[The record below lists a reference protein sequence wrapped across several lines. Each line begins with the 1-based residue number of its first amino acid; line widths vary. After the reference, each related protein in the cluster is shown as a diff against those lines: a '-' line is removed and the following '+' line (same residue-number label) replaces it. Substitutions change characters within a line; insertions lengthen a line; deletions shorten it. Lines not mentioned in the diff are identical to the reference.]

1 MSKGVSILISKCFNL
16 QLISSNKPEGG
27 RIIAIKLKI
36 HNINAQIINVY
47 VPNNSAERKQL
58 IKNLKQILDENYV
71 NIIAGDFNCVND
83 SIIDRHP
90 SHTTND
96 HGYNELIKLMN
107 DFRLTEIFRKRHP
120 DKRRFTFCRG
130 QSKSRIDFFLIQ
142 NDLDC
147 YVKNVSICYFPYS
160 DHDLVDL
167 KLEIKIVERGVWK
180 MNVSTIKSKNFIES
194 LECLWPIW
202 AASIDESEHT

>member
-1 MSKGVSILISKCFNL
+1 MCY
-16 QLISSNKPEGG
+16 EGHTCDASVTCTTALLEDG
-27 RIIAIKLKI
+27 LYNNSVRYLVTYFMGSRFLFGEVRIV
-36 HNINAQIINVY
+36 NVY
-47 VPNNSAERKQL
+47 VPNNSAERKQF
-58 IKNLKQILDENYV
+58 IKNLKEIIDE

-107 DFRLTEIFRKRHP
+107 DFRKRHP

-130 QSKSRIDFFLIQ
+130 QSKSRIDYFLIQ

-147 YVKNVSICYFPYS
+147 YVKNVSICYFPYR
-160 DHDLVDL
+160 
-167 KLEIKIVERGVWK
+167 I
-180 MNVSTIKSKNFIES
+180 TI
-194 LECLWPIW
+194 
-202 AASIDESEHT
+202 